1 MIGVIFSIIISV
13 RSKFKFPVVLKT
25 LTRSPFSTSFIS
37 VLFVI
42 TSCGLEDSPVAF
54 GADFISVLFV
64 ITSCGAEDSSAA
76 FGGSFSLFPK
86 ISLIFSVNSQHP
98 NSQFFELVLELN

>member
-42 TSCGLEDSPVAF
+42 TSCGAEDSPVAF

-64 ITSCGAEDSSAA
+64 FTSCGGEGFLCRIRGKFLFVFKNLFKFFLKILSNCIHSSSNW
-76 FGGSFSLFPK
+76 FW
-86 ISLIFSVNSQHP
+86 N
-98 NSQFFELVLELN
+98 

>member
-1 MIGVIFSIIISV
+1 MISV

-42 TSCGLEDSPVAF
+42 TSCVAEDSPVAF

-64 ITSCGAEDSSAA
+64 TTSCGAEDSSLPHS
-76 FGGSFSLFPK
+76 GEVSLCCQK
-86 ISLIFSVNSQHP
+86 SH
-98 NSQFFELVLELN
+98 